1 MANAA
6 NTAALIYR
14 SVPDINWAG
23 FYFRRD
29 KDLVLGPFQGAPACT
44 RIRIGNGVCGTAAAT
59 GETVIVEDVTKFEGH
74 IVCDPASQSEIVVP
88 LLNWGHLFGVLDLD
102 SATLGRFDED
112 DQDGLEALMAIF
124 LSAQKTDDLP
134 DFDQLARQAEV

>member
-1 MANAA
+1 
-6 NTAALIYR
+6 
-14 SVPDINWAG
+14 
-23 FYFRRD
+23 
-29 KDLVLGPFQGAPACT
+29 
-44 RIRIGNGVCGTAAAT
+44 
-59 GETVIVEDVTKFEGH
+59 VIVEDVTKFEGH